1 MSQKRITVRLVTE
14 QTRKRGS
21 AKNPEIVPGHDAPAL
36 CAWVQE
42 QLEPVV
48 HARWNDT
55 EIEVLVVPSRSP
67 EIRIDGAFPSKVGEI
82 REFVSQTLEGIMENL
97 EADMFREVVSP

>member
-1 MSQKRITVRLVTE
+1 MSGNRITVRLVPE
-14 QTRKRGS
+14 VTRKRGS
-21 AKNPEIVPGHDAPAL
+21 GKDIEVIPGHDAGAL

-42 QLEPVV
+42 QLEPAV
-48 HARWNDT
+48 HARWENPG
-55 EIEVLVVPSRSP
+55 IEVLVVPSRTP

-97 EADMFREVVSP
+97 EADMFRETVS